1 MNKIRVLL
9 VDDTAAVRHILADI
23 LDDDPAIEVVATAA
37 DGREGLDRLQR
48 VEADL
53 LVLDV
58 EMPGMGG
65 LEMLREL
72 KQSHPMLPVLVFSS
86 VTERGAM
93 VTIEALS
100 LGACDYVP
108 KPSMMG
114 SPSDA
119 RDYIRATLLKKIHT
133 LAERY
138 LAFRPVRP
146 APPAAP
152 AITTTRALRP
162 SDQRI
167 DLVVIGV
174 SMGGP
179 NALSRLLGEL
189 PADFPVPLLIVQ
201 HMPAVFTRALAQR
214 LSSLGGMP
222 VTECVQPQAVFAGH
236 AWLAAGDQH
245 MLVRREAGQ
254 LIVEPSHEEPVN
266 FCRPSVDTLFSS
278 AAEAVGANL
287 LAVVMTGMG
296 QDGVQG
302 ARVIRQAGGEVLVQ
316 DKESSVVWGMAG
328 GVAGEGLADAQVSLS
343 DLAQVIDERV
353 RRHRAE
359 IPEIRRESGEG

>member
-1 MNKIRVLL
+1 MNRIRVLL

-138 LAFRPVRP
+138 LAFPPVRP
-146 APPAAP
+146 APPPVPTATP
-152 AITTTRALRP
+152 VPRR
-162 SDQRI
+162 SDQRV

-245 MLVRREAGQ
+245 MVARREGEQ
-254 LIVEPSHEEPVN
+254 LFVEPSHEEPVN

-328 GVAGEGLADAQVSLS
+328 GVAGEGLADAQVPLS
-343 DLAQVIDERV
+343 ELAQVIDERV

-359 IPEIRRESGEG
+359 IPEMRRESGEG